1 MYPTKVQYTFWS
13 MRAALRPSNRGWRL
27 DYFLISKDHAEPKHA
42 IEVID
47 SLIYDKQMG
56 SDHCPIAL
64 KLQIGAS
71 EEPEEEKK
79 GEEEGAS
86 ADPEE
91 EKKGEEEAKVAH
103 TADEPIAKSKP
114 QQKSAK
120 KKRAKS
126 TVPKAAEDYPEAKST
141 IYNAKGSRRGK
152 SVRRKAPLFDTADL

>member
-1 MYPTKVQYTFWS
+1 

-86 ADPEE
+86 ADLEE

-103 TADEPIAKSKP
+103 TA
-114 QQKSAK
+114 
-120 KKRAKS
+120 
-126 TVPKAAEDYPEAKST
+126 
-141 IYNAKGSRRGK
+141 
-152 SVRRKAPLFDTADL
+152 F